1 MVAPCLTVT
10 SENTV
15 TSYVMGKIFDMSLKL
30 MILSHLQF
38 LVILVNVLLTA
49 LFVYIVMH
57 NELAAG
63 AFE

>member
-10 SENTV
+10 SGNTV
-15 TSYVMGKIFDMSLKL
+15 TSYVMGKIFGMSLKL

-38 LVILVNVLLTA
+38 LVILVDVLLAA